1 MRKPQR
7 PAGPGARLDEP
18 ATWMKYSHK
27 MCRDC
32 SAACCSLPVEVAAG
46 DLVRM
51 GLMAACEL
59 EGDLR
64 PVARRLAKQG
74 VVGHFHHRTGIFTLA
89 RMASGDCCFLDP
101 RTRLCTIYQQR
112 PDTCR
117 NHPQIGPR
125 TGYCAFTPKRL
136 PGSASR
142 PASPLST
149 VTAAPCS
156 APVGQAWPPPSPHT
170 AG

>member
-7 PAGPGARLDEP
+7 TTGPVTRLDEP
-18 ATWMKYSHK
+18 ATWIKYSRK
-27 MCRDC
+27 MCREC
-32 SAACCSLPVEVAAG
+32 SAACCSLAVEVAAG

-74 VVGHFHHRTGIFTLA
+74 VIDHFHHRTGIFTLA

-101 RTRLCTIYQQR
+101 GTRLCTIYLQR

-117 NHPQIGPR
+117 NHPQVGPR
-125 TGYCAFTPKRL
+125 TGHCAFSPKWI
-136 PGSASR
+136 PGSANR
-142 PASPLST
+142 A
-149 VTAAPCS
+149 AAPIVEIRH
-156 APVGQAWPPPSPHT
+156 PD
-170 AG
+170 

>member
-7 PAGPGARLDEP
+7 PGWSGTRLDEP
-18 ATWMKYSHK
+18 ATWMKYSRR

-32 SAACCSLPVEVAAG
+32 SAACCRLPVEVAAG

-51 GLMAACEL
+51 GLMATCEL

-101 RTRLCTIYQQR
+101 GTRLCTIYQQR

-117 NHPQIGPR
+117 NHPQVGPR
-125 TGYCAFTPKRL
+125 TGYCAFSPKRIPSCTAQPATGINNAFL
-136 PGSASR
+136 PG
-142 PASPLST
+142 
-149 VTAAPCS
+149 
-156 APVGQAWPPPSPHT
+156 
-170 AG
+170 